1 MLPEDNRFI
10 SQNSYKKDKMEEC
23 LKYLDKKG
31 RDTVSII
38 EKNLKLDI
46 NRIVFIGRT
55 FEEYIKMFDLSPE
68 NLENMKVLDCAGG
81 ACSFTAHAN
90 KLGIDSTSCD
100 IAYYHEVVDL
110 EQKGLEDIEHT
121 IEHMEKA
128 SGNYVWEYFSSID
141 ALKEERS
148 RALKDCV
155 QDMRENPQHYQ
166 AVTLPVL
173 PFENKQF
180 DMTVCA
186 HLLFMYSDRL
196 DYQFHLNSLK
206 ELIRV
211 TKGEIRIFPLT
222 DLYGK
227 KYDQLSQLMNDLKEH
242 VCSIEEVKVSYEFQK
257 NANHMLVIKLK

>member
-1 MLPEDNRFI
+1 
-10 SQNSYKKDKMEEC
+10 
-23 LKYLDKKG
+23 
-31 RDTVSII
+31 VSII
-38 EKNLKLDI
+38 EKSLKLDI

-148 RALKDCV
+148 RALKECV

-242 VCSIEEVKVSYEFQK
+242 VRSIEEVKVSYEFQK